1 MNRTEL
7 LEDSVYHFIP
17 SYQRLE
23 FAGDAILDYL
33 ITYYI
38 YFKDNT
44 LSPFAITV
52 IRQALVNN
60 IFYASISVKYGLH
73 RFIRHNSF
81 ALKYCINRFII
92 NFSHKYF
99 EQMEELLDTDIP
111 DNFGEIEDEEE
122 EGTDVVENVN
132 SDSDRGKNEIENDG
146 SNLDEFPKALADVFE
161 SLIAAIYIDSNFNLD
176 ITWKV
181 IYKLIKIEIGIL
193 IIFFLI
199 VEINFKMNFFYF

>member
-1 MNRTEL
+1 MSRTEKFK
-7 LEDSVYHFIP
+7 DSIIYHFIP

-38 YFKDNT
+38 YYKDST

-81 ALKYCINRFII
+81 ALKYCINKFII
-92 NFSHKYF
+92 DFSQKYF
-99 EQMEELLDTDIP
+99 EKLEDLLETNIPDSFGEELEL
-111 DNFGEIEDEEE
+111 EE
-122 EGTDVVENVN
+122 N
-132 SDSDRGKNEIENDG
+132 SDSNDNDEENEDDSVSE
-146 SNLDEFPKALADVFE
+146 EFPKALADIFE
-161 SLIAAIYIDSNFNLD
+161 SLIAAVFIDSGFNLE

-181 IYKLIKIEIGIL
+181 IYKMIKVEIGNFYNLL
-193 IIFFLI
+193 I
-199 VEINFKMNFFYF
+199 